1 MNTCCSW
8 TGACCVTIL
17 FIPKVV
23 KKFKKNL
30 KSKMTSYNKLMII
43 KVEVHVMV
51 NTLVG
56 LSNRMNL
63 FNPI

>member
-8 TGACCVTIL
+8 TGACCVTIYTQSS
-17 FIPKVV
+17 KTV
-23 KKFKKNL
+23 KKKL
-30 KSKMTSYNKLMII
+30 KSKMTSYNKPMII
-43 KVEVHVMV
+43 IVEEHVMV